1 MGLLNSLQSMFGKKS
16 ETQPGNAAPTVSAQ
30 PGGTTTNLSTQ
41 PQQAPTNPAVTTGQK
56 KVLVVEDEKLLANA
70 LEMKFVH
77 ANYLVVKAENGQ
89 IGLEQV
95 QKEKP
100 NVIILD
106 LMMPVMDGKTMLH
119 KLREMEEFKALPV
132 VVLTNAG
139 EVDNIRET
147 KRYDN
152 ASAFLIK
159 SNVTPEEIVQVVND
173 LLQPR

>member
-1 MGLLNSLQSMFGKKS
+1 MGLLQSLQSIFGKKPEAQS
-16 ETQPGNAAPTVSAQ
+16 GNVTTTPPAQ
-30 PGGTTTNLSTQ
+30 PGDATQTQPATTT
-41 PQQAPTNPAVTTGQK
+41 PAAAPTTGQK

-70 LEMKFVH
+70 LEMKFAH
-77 ANYLVVKAENGQ
+77 ANYSVAKAENGQ

-95 QKEKP
+95 QTFKP
-100 NVIILD
+100 DVIILD

-119 KLREMEEFKALPV
+119 KLREMPEFKMLPV

-139 EVDNIRET
+139 DVDNIRET

-173 LLQPR
+173 LIQPH